1 MHIFERGEEILG
13 NLVASQRARHFLRM
27 TNMWFLFF
35 KEVLKER
42 DYDKST
48 QFDCEKQRRM
58 NGHVKKMHFQ
68 QFLETAASKSHCN
81 YLHLKRAQTILVFFF
96 FNDCSR
102 LILGTCGCC
111 ETK

>member
-1 MHIFERGEEILG
+1 MHILERGEEILG
-13 NLVASQRARHFLRM
+13 NLVASQTARHFLPM

-81 YLHLKRAQTILVFFF
+81 YLHLKRA
-96 FNDCSR
+96 
-102 LILGTCGCC
+102 
-111 ETK
+111 